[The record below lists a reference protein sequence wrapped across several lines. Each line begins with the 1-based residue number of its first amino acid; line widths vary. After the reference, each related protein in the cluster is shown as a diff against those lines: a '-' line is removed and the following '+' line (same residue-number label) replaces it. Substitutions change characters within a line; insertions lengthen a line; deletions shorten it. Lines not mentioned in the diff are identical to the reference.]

1 MVLLGLVAVV
11 IAIVLVVVRP
21 GASQGD
27 EVTQSL
33 PPTTPASSPAS
44 DAPATDAPATD
55 DADEPASSEP
65 PAEPAADGAPC
76 AEGQIIVEAVTDAQ
90 VYASGEQPK
99 LSVTITNTGA
109 NTCALN
115 VGTAAQVFT
124 VSSGKETYWSSTD
137 CQVDAVDA
145 MVLLAPGKP
154 VSSTQPIVWDRTR
167 STPETC
173 GGPRT
178 AAPAGGASYHLTV
191 SVSGFESGATK
202 QFLLY

>member
-1 MVLLGLVAVV
+1 MVLLGLVAVIV
-11 IAIVLVVVRP
+11 AIVLVVVRP

-27 EVTQSL
+27 EVTQSV
-33 PPTTPASSPAS
+33 PPTTPASSPSS

-55 DADEPASSEP
+55 DADEPAESEP
-65 PAEPAADGAPC
+65 LAEPAVDGAPC
-76 AEGQIIVEAVTDAQ
+76 AESQIIVEAVTDAE

-99 LSVTITNTGA
+99 LSVTITNTGD

-145 MVLLAPGKP
+145 MVLLAPGTP

-173 GGPRT
+173 GGERT
-178 AAPAGGASYHLTV
+178 AAPGGGASYHLSV